1 MNALKNIEALVLVA
15 VAVTFSATAL
25 LRVPA
30 QAPAAPTL
38 AKESKMIQV
47 VVSAKRLTPAEKAQ
61 QAG

>member
-25 LRVPA
+25 VRSP
-30 QAPAAPTL
+30 APAAVEPTL
-38 AKESKMIQV
+38 VKNEKMIQV